1 MFLQIRHGRLHE
13 IELPSQQY
21 FLEIEDSEIA
31 SIDSYSSEAQALQVG
46 RSKVFLRDRN
56 VDPSVTGVRVPQATF
71 NVALP
76 AFIHLVLLPHRHWSV
91 LVEDQHVI
99 AVEVFDR
106 YCVIAV
112 FHIQILFCWIHR
124 EQLYFFIYPLFSSHQ
139 VKPQISY

>member
-31 SIDSYSSEAQALQVG
+31 SIDSYSSEAQGLQVG

-56 VDPSVTGVRVPQATF
+56 VDPSVTGVRVPQATL

-112 FHIQILFCWIHR
+112 FQIQILFC
-124 EQLYFFIYPLFSSHQ
+124 
-139 VKPQISY
+139 